1 MDQAGKG
8 PLPLHYSSLLSR
20 QRNAMP
26 FHYDVVLII
35 HTFSNYTLIIH
46 TFSNYTLIM
55 HTFSNYALI
64 IHLFLN
70 KIECFMNRSLF
81 L

>member
-26 FHYDVVLII
+26 FHYDVV

-46 TFSNYTLIM
+46 TFSNYT
-55 HTFSNYALI
+55 LI